1 MKYKSLFIFGIL
13 MAVSNVMCARTSIT
27 NLKVNDLTSPLG
39 IDVVAPTFSW
49 EFDSDTR
56 GCKQTS
62 YCISVKS
69 ADGTE
74 VWNSGYVN
82 SSQQFGIKYNGAE
95 LKSRT
100 AYTWSVTVNSQNG
113 ESASASSTFETAFVN
128 GEGWTGKWVGKKIK
142 KPSAAMEIVFD
153 EPVECKNVRIFIT
166 KLGVPAST
174 DPNYTFAQFDEIEI
188 YSNGENVA
196 RKATFSATNSW
207 NVGNWKLGNI
217 NDGKIGDASA
227 LGWTTTQNPST
238 PITLTA
244 NLDGFYVIDKM
255 TLYPRQDDHAKTG
268 ERLAANFPAS
278 FTIRTAVNSLSYTT
292 QYTAK
297 DIEAPKFSG
306 NSYRVPYFGRNFS
319 IDKKVKR
326 ARVYAS
332 ALGVFSMKI
341 NGKTVTDAVLEPGES
356 EFEKSVLYSTY
367 DVTDLLRNGNNSI
380 IAQVAGGIYNI
391 EYLDGRFSK
400 GEVKN
405 NGQTALIG
413 ELLIE
418 YEDGTT
424 ENIVTDETWKT
435 TKSATIGS
443 NWWGGE
449 DYDAR
454 LEIDGIENAGFDV
467 SSWETVDVITPHFS
481 SPHSGV
487 SGFGILKSRMYEP
500 LKVVEEWEAVDVKT
514 ITSGGYTLRMV
525 DFGRNFAGQY
535 RFKLKGKA
543 GQKIS
548 LRCGESLNPD
558 GSVYMQN
565 YYTGP
570 ADTYEEYTFKGDE
583 NGEEWGPEFMYH
595 GFRYLQIIGLDE
607 EPEAENFKAMRIRSC
622 MENIGHLNTGNTL
635 INGIHTICRDAIASQ
650 LYNSITDCPQREKLG
665 WLDVPNEMYVSL
677 NSNFNMQNLYK
688 KVVMDCFD
696 AQQANGMVPSVS
708 PFYMSV
714 YVDDTNWG
722 GAAILVPYRNW
733 KYYGDKSLLAPYYEQ
748 MKKLIDHYTACT
760 TNHIINNNFSVLS
773 DWGQEAAGVSPMVP
787 TEFTET
793 TTYYYLLKAMAEI
806 ASELDCTTDAEK
818 YADLA
823 DKTRNAFN
831 KKFYNK
837 ATGVYTSVSGGG
849 GRQSEQ
855 AMPLYYG
862 LVPDGD
868 EAKVAKV
875 LAERVRKDNYKI
887 KTGEIAL
894 KPVFMTL
901 AQYGYNDVVWEMA
914 NQTECPSYGYWVMQG
929 YTTTPEYWDVGAFSQ
944 NHCMMDHIEEWFFTQ
959 LGGIQNAGIAFDK
972 INIHPYFPADLNNC
986 DISTKCNYG
995 TIRSAWQKTT
1005 DGYRFQFT
1013 VPQGTEANIIVP
1025 ISKGQIIKENGLEI
1039 SAGTNGIISVTYS
1052 DNKAIIIVGGG
1063 KYEFVAGEGNVIDN
1077 TTGVDKIT
1085 CWGDSQN
1092 GRIYDL
1098 SGRLVSGN
1106 SNTKLKSGI
1115 YIIDGQKFLVR

>member
-1 MKYKSLFIFGIL
+1 MKRILISAFCALLLNAMNINAKTSLKE
-13 MAVSNVMCARTSIT
+13 M
-27 NLKVNDLTSPLG
+27 KVNDLSAPIG
-39 IDVVAPTFSW
+39 IDTATPTFSW
-49 EFDSDTR
+49 ELDSDIR
-56 GCKQTS
+56 DCKQTS

-74 VWNSGYVN
+74 VWNSGNVD
-82 SSQQFGIKYNGAE
+82 SPQQFGIKYDGTG

-100 AYTWSVTVNSQNG
+100 AYTWTVTINCQNG
-113 ESASASSTFETAFVN
+113 ETATAQSTFETAFIN
-128 GEGWTGKWVGKKIK
+128 SNEWTGKWIGKKVEK
-142 KPSAAMEIVFD
+142 QYAAMEIVFD
-153 EPVECKNVRIFIT
+153 EPVECKNVRLYIT
-166 KLGVPAST
+166 GLGIPAST
-174 DPNYTFAQFDEIEI
+174 DPNYTFAQLDEMEI
-188 YSNGENVA
+188 YANGENVA
-196 RKATFSATNSW
+196 RNAKFTATSSW
-207 NVGNWKLGNI
+207 DIGNWKLDNI

-238 PITLTA
+238 PITVTA
-244 NLDGFYVIDKM
+244 NLGDLYTVERVV
-255 TLYPRQDDHAKTG
+255 LYPRQDDHAKTG
-268 ERLAANFPAS
+268 EMAAANFPS
-278 FTIRTAVNSLSYTT
+278 NFLIRTATGITYKT

-297 DIEAPKFSG
+297 DIEAPKFSE
-306 NSYRVPYFGRNFS
+306 STYRVPYFGRNFN
-319 IDKKVKR
+319 IAKEVKR
-326 ARVYAS
+326 ARIYAS
-332 ALGVFSMKI
+332 ALGVFTMKI
-341 NGKTVTDAVLEPGES
+341 NGKAVTDAVLEPGES
-356 EFEKSVLYSTY
+356 EFEKSILYSTY
-367 DVTDLLRNGNNSI
+367 DVTDLLKSGKNTI

-391 EYLDGRFSK
+391 EYLNGRYSK

-405 NGQTALIG
+405 NGETALIS
-413 ELLIE
+413 ELMIE

-424 ENIVTDETWKT
+424 ENIVTDESWKT
-435 TKSATIGS
+435 AKSPTIGS

-454 LEIDGIENAGFDV
+454 LKIDGIENAEFDV
-467 SSWETVDVITPHFS
+467 SNWEDVDIITPHFS

-487 SGFGILKSRMYEP
+487 SGFGTLKSRMYEP

-514 ITSGGYTLRMV
+514 IKSGGYTLRTI

-558 GSVYMQN
+558 GSIYMQN

-570 ADTYEEYTFKGDE
+570 ADTYEEYTFRGDE
-583 NGEEWGPEFMYH
+583 DGEEWGPEFMYH

-607 EPEAENFKAMRIRSC
+607 EPEAKDFTAMRIRSN
-622 MENIGHLNTGNTL
+622 MENIGHINTSNTL
-635 INGIHTICRDAIASQ
+635 INDIHTICRDAIASQ

-708 PFYMSV
+708 PFYMNV

-733 KYYGDKSLLAPYYEQ
+733 KYYGDKSLLAPYYNQ

-760 TNHIINNNFSVLS
+760 TNYIINNSFSVLS
-773 DWGQEAAGVSPMVP
+773 DWGQETAGVSPMVP

-806 ASELDCTTDAEK
+806 ATELSHPADAEK
-818 YADLA
+818 YDNLA
-823 DKTRNAFN
+823 TNVKNAFN
-831 KKFYNK
+831 KKFHNSQ
-837 ATGVYTSVSGGG
+837 TSVYTSVSGGG

-868 EAKVAKV
+868 EEKVAAV
-875 LAERVRKDNYKI
+875 LAQKVKNDSYKI

-914 NQTECPSYGYWVMQG
+914 NQTDCPSYGYWVMQG

-944 NHCMMDHIEEWFFTQ
+944 NHCMMDHIEEWFFTE
-959 LGGIQNAGIAFDK
+959 LGGIQNAGMAFDK
-972 INIHPYFPADLNNC
+972 INIRPYFPADLNSC

-995 TIRSAWQKTT
+995 TIRTAWQRTT
-1005 DGYRFQFT
+1005 DGYNFQFT
-1013 VPQGTEANIIVP
+1013 VPQGTEANIVVP
-1025 ISKGQIIKENGLEI
+1025 IRNGQVLKENGKEI
-1039 SAGTNGIISVTYS
+1039 PEGTNGIISVAYEGDIAT
-1052 DNKAIIIVGGG
+1052 IVVGGG
-1063 KYEFVAGEGNVIDN
+1063 KYEFTAGEGDVIEDTSGIDEIKN
-1077 TTGVDKIT
+1077 KIN
-1085 CWGDSQN
+1085 SQN
-1092 GRIYDL
+1092 GKIYDL
-1098 SGRLVSGN
+1098 SGRLVSESSSRN
-1106 SNTKLKSGI
+1106 LKSGI
-1115 YIIDGQKFLVR
+1115 YIIDGHKRFVK